1 MNIVAKIQAK
11 LRIKWKYAY
20 NDIRSI
26 LGMNERLF
34 KRTPG
39 ARIVAYHGI
48 CMSDHTRFNSIFLGL
63 KTFVAHLQFYNKYFN
78 VISLDDF
85 YNHRFS
91 KEKFNICITFDDGF
105 ANNYKYVLPLI
116 NKYCLPVTFF
126 ITGIRDTGGD
136 ILWNDFLALAQ
147 KYGPAEFDFLND
159 QFYKNKYKQYVSRIN
174 NKSLK
179 NLLHDKGFADKA
191 ALINLLEPEIPF
203 KHNIKEKDY
212 WLQMTKNEIMQLS
225 ASPFATIGCHGYY
238 HNDLSK
244 IPANDAR
251 DELVHAKRFLENIT
265 GREINAIAF
274 PYGSYTPEVVAQAK
288 FAGFNKLL
296 ATDFLF
302 QNDYSDPYMRDRLTI
317 NPYIS
322 LNNQMIAIINGK
334 YQQ

>member
-1 MNIVAKIQAK
+1 MDIAAKIHAN
-11 LRIKWKYAY
+11 LRIKWKHAY
-20 NDIRSI
+20 NDIRST

-34 KRTPG
+34 KSRPG
-39 ARIVAYHGI
+39 ARIVVYHGI
-48 CMSDHTRFNSIFLGL
+48 CMSDHTRFNSIFLRL
-63 KTFVAHLQFYNKYFN
+63 KTFEAHLKFYSKYFN

-91 KEKFNICITFDDGF
+91 KEQFNICITFDDGF

-116 NKYCLPVTFF
+116 NKYRLPVTFF
-126 ITGIRDTGGD
+126 ITGIRETGGD

-147 KYGPAEFDFLND
+147 KYGPVGFDFLND
-159 QFYKNKYKQYVSRIN
+159 QFYKNRHKQYVSRTN

-191 ALINLLEPEIPF
+191 ALINLLEPVIPF
-203 KHNIKEKDY
+203 KANIKEKDY
-212 WLQMTKNEIMQLS
+212 WLQMTKDEILRLS
-225 ASPFATIGCHGYY
+225 VSPFVTIGSHGYY

-244 IPANDAR
+244 ISTNDACN
-251 DELVHAKRFLENIT
+251 ELIHSKRFLENII
-265 GREINAIAF
+265 GKEINAIAF
-274 PYGSYTPEVVAQAK
+274 PYGSYTREVVAQSK
-288 FAGFNKLL
+288 SAGYNKLL

-302 QNDYSDPYMRDRLTI
+302 QEDHSDPYMRDRLTI

-334 YQQ
+334 YQ

>member
-1 MNIVAKIQAK
+1 MNIVAKIHAK

-20 NDIRSI
+20 NDLRSI
-26 LGMNERLF
+26 LEINELLF
-34 KRTPG
+34 KKTPG
-39 ARIVAYHGI
+39 ARIVVYHGI
-48 CMSDHTRFNSIFLGL
+48 CMSDHTRFNSIFLRL

-116 NKYCLPVTFF
+116 NKHRFPITFF
-126 ITGIRDTGGD
+126 ITGIRETGGD

-159 QFYKNKYKQYVSRIN
+159 QFYKNKYKQYVSRTN

-179 NLLHDKGFADKA
+179 NVLHDEGFANKA
-191 ALINLLEPEIPF
+191 ALINLLEPLIPF
-203 KHNIKEKDY
+203 KANIKEKDY
-212 WLQMTKNEIMQLS
+212 WLQMTKDEIMRLS
-225 ASPFATIGCHGYY
+225 ASPFVTIGCHGYY

-244 IPANDAR
+244 ISVNDAR
-251 DELVHAKRFLENIT
+251 DELVHAKRFLENLT
-265 GREINAIAF
+265 DKEINAIAF
-274 PYGSYTPEVVAQAK
+274 PYGSYTREVAVQAK
-288 FAGFNKLL
+288 SAGYNKLL

-302 QNDYSDPYMRDRLTI
+302 QEDHTDPCMRERLTI